1 MAEWLGKGLQ
11 NLLQRF
17 DSASHLKKVLYN
29 MLWGTFRFFTPGFT
43 PEIHFQSPIYT
54 KNLTTTKIIN
64 YRHKHNSYAL
74 FLLINFSISLLRN
87 QISLPRCE

>member
-29 MLWGTFRFFTPGFT
+29 MLWGTFCFFTPECKYGRGTT
-43 PEIHFQSPIYT
+43 PDT
-54 KNLTTTKIIN
+54 KKGETF
-64 YRHKHNSYAL
+64 S
-74 FLLINFSISLLRN
+74 FLLF
-87 QISLPRCE
+87 E

>member
-29 MLWGTFRFFTPGFT
+29 MLWGTFRFFTPEFT
-43 PEIHFQSPIYT
+43 PEIHS
-54 KNLTTTKIIN
+54 
-64 YRHKHNSYAL
+64 
-74 FLLINFSISLLRN
+74 
-87 QISLPRCE
+87 